1 MSCLFDSLSTFL
13 PNHSSENVRN
23 IICDYLIQ
31 NPTLI
36 DNIKAD
42 EIINYDS
49 NITLERYV
57 ERMRLSN
64 TWGGSI
70 EIKSFCNIFNVNVI
84 VVNIRDNN
92 EKIEFLSS
100 NDECKR
106 YIEIT
111 WSGGH
116 FESLKNNNKFT
127 KY

>member
-1 MSCLFDSLSTFL
+1 MSCLFDSLSKF
-13 PNHSSENVRN
+13 SSNCSSNELRT

-36 DNIKAD
+36 DNLKAD

-49 NITLERYV
+49 NMSLEKYI
-57 ERMRLSN
+57 EKMRLSS

-70 EIKSFCNIFNVNVI
+70 EIKSFCNIFNINVI
-84 VVNIRDNN
+84 VINIRDNN
-92 EKIEFLSS
+92 ERIEFLC
-100 NDECKR
+100 NDDNCKR

-116 FESLKNNNKFT
+116 FERLCKK
-127 KY
+127 K

>member
-1 MSCLFDSLSTFL
+1 MSCLFDSLSTYL
-13 PNHSSENVRN
+13 PNHSSNNVRN

-49 NITLERYV
+49 NISLEKYV
-57 ERMRLSN
+57 ERMRLSS

-70 EIKSFCNIFNVNVI
+70 EIKSFCNIFNINVI

-92 EKIEFLSS
+92 EKIEFLSCDQ
-100 NDECKR
+100 NCNKK
-106 YIEIT
+106 IEIT

-116 FESLKNNNKFT
+116 FERLCRKI
-127 KY
+127 